1 MFQLKRKGWLR
12 RQVFWISKQILQ
24 LMMEDAIDDWLLG
37 QIQWLRRDDVI
48 AQGIQW
54 VQDIGSAKLIVLW
67 PDGTFFLRLNSHTE
81 IDDCEPHQRSFQ
93 TTRSRASK
101 LGSFE
106 QQLEAAHRAS
116 DIKKMIFNSCVNWI
130 QGSWI
135 GTQLTT
141 YLVHS
146 SDGAPTALVS
156 LIGHKQYHRTAGDI
170 YYFLQSTI
178 CLKQL
183 AYGILELVLVS
194 VFPELRD
201 LVLDIHQKM
210 HTQPE

>member
-1 MFQLKRKGWLR
+1 MPPEWTPPNISLPMLNLVDKMFQLKRKGWLR

-48 AQGIQW
+48 AQGIRW
-54 VQDIGSAKLIVLW
+54 VQDVLW

-106 QQLEAAHRAS
+106 QQLEAARRAS
-116 DIKKMIFNSCVNWI
+116 DIKKMIFN
-130 QGSWI
+130 
-135 GTQLTT
+135 
-141 YLVHS
+141 
-146 SDGAPTALVS
+146 GAPTALVS
-156 LIGHKQYHRTAGDI
+156 LIGHKQYHRTARDI